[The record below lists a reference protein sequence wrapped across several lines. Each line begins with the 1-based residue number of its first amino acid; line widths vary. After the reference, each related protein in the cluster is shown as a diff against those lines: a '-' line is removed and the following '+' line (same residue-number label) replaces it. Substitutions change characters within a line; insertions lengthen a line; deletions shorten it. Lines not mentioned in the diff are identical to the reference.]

1 MNVSS
6 VTQQQLIELFQM
18 LAQSLADSELS
29 KARRCYHLPCTLS
42 TPDNVML
49 LTTETEFSEVYQAI
63 FEQLKDQQLS
73 GFKMLNS
80 TYQKLT
86 ETVFL
91 VNIDWQFF
99 SDDEQLIT
107 EFAAIYHV
115 SVIDKQVKII
125 NAVSQDISQSL
136 ALSQSLIF
144 KA

>member
-6 VTQQQLIELFQM
+6 VTQQQLIELFQT
-18 LAQSLADSELS
+18 LAQSLADGELS
-29 KARRCYHLPCTLS
+29 KARHCYHLPCTLS

-49 LTTETEFSEVYQAI
+49 LTTEAEFSEAYQAI

-80 TYQKLT
+80 TYQKVT

-99 SDDEQLIT
+99 SEDEQLIT

>member
-6 VTQQQLIELFQM
+6 VTAQLLELFQT
-18 LAQSLADSELS
+18 LAQSLAQSDLA
-29 KARRCYHLPCTLS
+29 KARNCYHLPCTLS
-42 TPDNVML
+42 TPDHVML
-49 LTTETEFSEVYQAI
+49 LTTEAEFSDAYQAI
-63 FEQLKDQQLS
+63 FTQLKDQQFS
-73 GFKMLNS
+73 AFKMLNS

-86 ETVFL
+86 QTVFL

-115 SVIDKQVKII
+115 SVIDQQVKII

-144 KA
+144 TA